1 MPDVTSPRP
10 VEAWTIPEVAEMFK
24 LSREYVAKRAAAG
37 EWPSRRYGRRVLF
50 LLEDVEQIKDLGRVT
65 PTPVAGAG
73 LSRVRR
79 RRAS

>member
-1 MPDVTSPRP
+1 MTFPRPP
-10 VEAWTIPEVAEMFK
+10 VEAWTIPEIAEMFK

-50 LLEDVEQIKDLGRVT
+50 LLEDVQQIKDLGKIV
-65 PTPVAGAG
+65 PTTLTGDG
-73 LSRVRR
+73 ISRVRR